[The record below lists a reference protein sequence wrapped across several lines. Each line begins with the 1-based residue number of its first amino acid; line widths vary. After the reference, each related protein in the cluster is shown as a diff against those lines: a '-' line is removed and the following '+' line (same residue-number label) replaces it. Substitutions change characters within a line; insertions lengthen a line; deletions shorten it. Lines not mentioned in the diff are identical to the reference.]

1 MNEHKKHESLPA
13 RILEKQKTY
22 GFLNNFI
29 YALNIERK
37 SNLRL
42 LAITLI
48 KPIGDIVGTLLNSYA
63 PKYVLSFIEDD
74 LPFNTII
81 MYTVIIC
88 LIMMILDV
96 ISTTCYN
103 SFEFEY
109 RKTEGYVEKKRM
121 DKLFHTDFKNMESP
135 DFLDYAQ
142 RAKTALNRGKGFH
155 GVLYQSRNFI
165 AQGTLMILSAALI
178 GIQNLLMMII
188 FIVISFG
195 IVKISSFFTKRD
207 KIKFSDAMA
216 PTWRKMNYLES
227 TTKNFD
233 FAKDIRLFNM
243 SNAFFNQL
251 SGVNETYKELNRK
264 HHNRMVLWEV
274 SLGSVLIVQKIL
286 MYTWLVY
293 NVVTGAYQISDFV
306 LYVGLVSTFHASVGY
321 VNWIYSDM
329 RTNSLMINDYRNFVD
344 WKEDRE
350 TADEKDG
357 HITEISLDKFEFR
370 FENVSFKYPGHDN
383 YVLKNVNLTIKNGA
397 KLAVVGVNGAGKT
410 TFIKLMMKLYE
421 PSEGRILLNG
431 VDIKEYNREEY
442 FKLFSPVFQNVECF
456 AMPIYQNISFAEE
469 DKTDMNKINEVLEQ
483 SGLSEKINSYEKGIH
498 TNLLKIFDK
507 EGIDLSGGEKQR
519 LAMARALYKDGKV
532 VILDEP
538 TAALDALAEDRMY
551 REFENMIQGKT
562 AVFISHRL
570 GSTRFCDKIAMF
582 EDGTIVEEGT
592 HEELMAKNGKYAYM
606 FGIQSQYYEKK
617 QKNSDNAKDA
627 DSEINEGAEAL
638 KVEMEGGQ

>member
-1 MNEHKKHESLPA
+1 MKKLKE
-13 RILEKQKTY
+13 I
-22 GFLNNFI
+22 GFVKEVKGKGKYTFISDFI

-37 SNLRL
+37 SNLKL

-357 HITEISLDKFEFR
+357 HITEINLDKFEFR

-421 PSEGRILLNG
+421 PSEGRILLND

-551 REFENMIQGKT
+551 REFENMIYGKT

-606 FGIQSQYYEKK
+606 FGIQSQYYDEK
-617 QKNSDNAKDA
+617 QKNSDNVEDA
-627 DSEINEGAEAL
+627 DLEINEGVEAL

>member
-1 MNEHKKHESLPA
+1 M
-13 RILEKQKTY
+13 EKQKTY

-178 GIQNLLMMII
+178 GIQNILMMII

-251 SGVNETYKELNRK
+251 SGVNEAYKELNRK

-344 WKEDRE
+344 WKEDRK

-357 HITEISLDKFEFR
+357 HITEINLDKFEFR

-421 PSEGRILLNG
+421 PSEGRILLND

-551 REFENMIQGKT
+551 REFENMIYGKT

-606 FGIQSQYYEKK
+606 FGIQSQYYDEK
-617 QKNSDNAKDA
+617 QKNSDNVEDA
-627 DSEINEGAEAL
+627 DLEINEGVEAL

>member
-1 MNEHKKHESLPA
+1 M
-13 RILEKQKTY
+13 EKQKTY

-357 HITEISLDKFEFR
+357 HITEINLDKFEFR

-421 PSEGRILLNG
+421 PSEGRILLND

-456 AMPIYQNISFAEE
+456 AMPVYQNISFAEE

-483 SGLSEKINSYEKGIH
+483 SGLSEKINSYKKGIH

-532 VILDEP
+532 IILDEP

-551 REFENMIQGKT
+551 REFENMIHGKT

-582 EDGTIVEEGT
+582 EDGTIVEEET

-606 FGIQSQYYEKK
+606 FGIQSQYYDEK
-617 QKNSDNAKDA
+617 QKNSDNVEDA
-627 DSEINEGAEAL
+627 DLEINEGVEAL

>member
-1 MNEHKKHESLPA
+1 M
-13 RILEKQKTY
+13 EKQKEH
-22 GFLNNFI
+22 GFFNNFI

-207 KIKFSDAMA
+207 KIKFSDAMS

-227 TTKNFD
+227 TKKNFD

-357 HITEISLDKFEFR
+357 HITEINLDKFEFR

-421 PSEGRILLNG
+421 PSEGRILLND

-551 REFENMIQGKT
+551 REFENMIYGKT

-606 FGIQSQYYEKK
+606 FGIQSQYYDEK
-617 QKNSDNAKDA
+617 QKNSDNVEDA
-627 DSEINEGAEAL
+627 DLEINEGVEAL

>member
-1 MNEHKKHESLPA
+1 M
-13 RILEKQKTY
+13 EKQKTY

-321 VNWIYSDM
+321 FNWIYSDM

-357 HITEISLDKFEFR
+357 HITEINLDKFEFR

-421 PSEGRILLNG
+421 PSEGRILLND

-551 REFENMIQGKT
+551 REFENMIYGKT

-606 FGIQSQYYEKK
+606 FGIQSQYYDEK
-617 QKNSDNAKDA
+617 QKNSDNVEDA
-627 DSEINEGAEAL
+627 DLEINEGVEAL

>member
-1 MNEHKKHESLPA
+1 M
-13 RILEKQKTY
+13 EKQKTY

-74 LPFNTII
+74 LLFNTII

-135 DFLDYAQ
+135 DFLDCAQ

-251 SGVNETYKELNRK
+251 LGVNETYKELNRK

-357 HITEISLDKFEFR
+357 YITEINLDKFEFR

-421 PSEGRILLNG
+421 PSEGRILLND

-532 VILDEP
+532 IILDEP

-551 REFENMIQGKT
+551 REFENMIHGKT

-606 FGIQSQYYEKK
+606 FGIQSQYYDEK
-617 QKNSDNAKDA
+617 QKNSDNVEDA
-627 DSEINEGAEAL
+627 DLEINEGVEAL

>member
-1 MNEHKKHESLPA
+1 M
-13 RILEKQKTY
+13 EKQKTY

-243 SNAFFNQL
+243 SNTFFNQL

-357 HITEISLDKFEFR
+357 HITEINLDKFEFR

-421 PSEGRILLNG
+421 PSEGRILLND

-551 REFENMIQGKT
+551 REFKNMIHGKT

-606 FGIQSQYYEKK
+606 FGIQSQYYDEK
-617 QKNSDNAKDA
+617 QKNSDNVEDA
-627 DSEINEGAEAL
+627 DLEINEGVEAL

>member
-1 MNEHKKHESLPA
+1 M
-13 RILEKQKTY
+13 EKQKTY

-135 DFLDYAQ
+135 DFLDCAQ

-357 HITEISLDKFEFR
+357 HITEINLDKFEFR

-421 PSEGRILLNG
+421 PSEGRILLND

-532 VILDEP
+532 IILDEP

-551 REFENMIQGKT
+551 REFENMIYGKT

-606 FGIQSQYYEKK
+606 FGIQSQYYDEK
-617 QKNSDNAKDA
+617 QKNSDNVEDA
-627 DSEINEGAEAL
+627 DLEINEGVEAL

>member
-1 MNEHKKHESLPA
+1 M
-13 RILEKQKTY
+13 EKQKTY

-165 AQGTLMILSAALI
+165 AQGTLMILSAPLI
-178 GIQNLLMMII
+178 GIQNLLMMLI

-357 HITEISLDKFEFR
+357 HITEINLDKFEFR

>member
-1 MNEHKKHESLPA
+1 M
-13 RILEKQKTY
+13 EKQKTY

-306 LYVGLVSTFHASVGY
+306 LYVGLVSAFHASVGY

-357 HITEISLDKFEFR
+357 HITEINLDKFEFR

-421 PSEGRILLNG
+421 PSEGRILLND

-532 VILDEP
+532 IILDEP

-551 REFENMIQGKT
+551 REFENMIHGKT

-606 FGIQSQYYEKK
+606 FGIQSQYYDEK
-617 QKNSDNAKDA
+617 QKNSDNVEDA
-627 DSEINEGAEAL
+627 DLEINEGVEAL

>member
-1 MNEHKKHESLPA
+1 M
-13 RILEKQKTY
+13 EKQKTY

-329 RTNSLMINDYRNFVD
+329 ITNSLMINDYINFVD

-357 HITEISLDKFEFR
+357 HITEINLDKFEFR

-421 PSEGRILLNG
+421 PSEGRILLND

-551 REFENMIQGKT
+551 REFENMIYGKT

-606 FGIQSQYYEKK
+606 FGIQSQYYDEK
-617 QKNSDNAKDA
+617 QKNSDNVEDA
-627 DSEINEGAEAL
+627 DLEINEGVEAL

>member
-1 MNEHKKHESLPA
+1 M
-13 RILEKQKTY
+13 EKQKTY

-233 FAKDIRLFNM
+233 FGKDIRLFNM
-243 SNAFFNQL
+243 SKTFKEKLKNLNKTFNFM
-251 SGVNETYKELNRK
+251 NKA
-264 HHNRMVLWEV
+264 HHNRWIICNVNME
-274 SLGSVLIVQKIL
+274 LILLIQKIL

-293 NVVTGAYQISDFV
+293 NVVTDVYQISDFV
-306 LYVGLVSTFHASVGY
+306 LYVGLVTTFHNSVGY
-321 VNWIYSDM
+321 VNWIYSSI
-329 RTNSLMINDYRNFVD
+329 RGNCLMINDYRNFIE
-344 WKEDRE
+344 WEEDRE
-350 TADEKDG
+350 TADERDG
-357 HITEISLDKFEFR
+357 HITEINLDKFEFR

-421 PSEGRILLNG
+421 PSEGRILLND

-606 FGIQSQYYEKK
+606 FGIQSQYYDEK
-617 QKNSDNAKDA
+617 QKNSDNLEDA
-627 DSEINEGAEAL
+627 DLEINEGAEAL

>member
-1 MNEHKKHESLPA
+1 M
-13 RILEKQKTY
+13 
-22 GFLNNFI
+22 
-29 YALNIERK
+29 
-37 SNLRL
+37 
-42 LAITLI
+42 
-48 KPIGDIVGTLLNSYA
+48 GTLLNSYA

-329 RTNSLMINDYRNFVD
+329 RTNSLMINDYRNFID

-357 HITEISLDKFEFR
+357 HITEINLDKFEFR

-421 PSEGRILLNG
+421 PSEGRILLND

-498 TNLLKIFDK
+498 TKLLKIFDK

-532 VILDEP
+532 IILDEP

-551 REFENMIQGKT
+551 REFENMIHGKT

-592 HEELMAKNGKYAYM
+592 HEELMAKNEKYAYM
-606 FGIQSQYYEKK
+606 FGIQSQYYDEK
-617 QKNSDNAKDA
+617 QKNRDNVEDA
-627 DSEINEGAEAL
+627 DLEINEGVEAL

>member
-1 MNEHKKHESLPA
+1 M
-13 RILEKQKTY
+13 EKQKTY

-142 RAKTALNRGKGFH
+142 RAKTVLNRGKGFH

-357 HITEISLDKFEFR
+357 HITEINLDKFEFR

-421 PSEGRILLNG
+421 PSEGRILLND

-532 VILDEP
+532 IILDEP

-551 REFENMIQGKT
+551 REFENMIHGKT

-606 FGIQSQYYEKK
+606 FGIQSQYYDEK
-617 QKNSDNAKDA
+617 QKNSDNVEDA
-627 DSEINEGAEAL
+627 DLEINEGVEAL

>member
-1 MNEHKKHESLPA
+1 M
-13 RILEKQKTY
+13 EKQKTY

-74 LPFNTII
+74 LLFNTII

-178 GIQNLLMMII
+178 GIQNILMMII

-357 HITEISLDKFEFR
+357 YITEINLDKFEFR

-421 PSEGRILLNG
+421 PSEGRILLND

-532 VILDEP
+532 IILDEP

-551 REFENMIQGKT
+551 REFENMIYGKT

-606 FGIQSQYYEKK
+606 FGIQSQYYDEK
-617 QKNSDNAKDA
+617 QKNSDNVEDA
-627 DSEINEGAEAL
+627 DLEINEGVEAL

>member
-1 MNEHKKHESLPA
+1 M
-13 RILEKQKTY
+13 EKQKTY

-178 GIQNLLMMII
+178 GIQNILMMII

-357 HITEISLDKFEFR
+357 HITEINLDKFEFR

-383 YVLKNVNLTIKNGA
+383 YVLKNANLTIKNGA

-421 PSEGRILLNG
+421 PSEGRILLND

-551 REFENMIQGKT
+551 REFENMIYGKT

-606 FGIQSQYYEKK
+606 FGIQSQYYDEK
-617 QKNSDNAKDA
+617 QKNSDNVEDA
-627 DSEINEGAEAL
+627 DLEINEGVEAL

>member
-1 MNEHKKHESLPA
+1 M
-13 RILEKQKTY
+13 EKQKTY

-357 HITEISLDKFEFR
+357 HITEINLDKFEFR

-421 PSEGRILLNG
+421 PSEGRILLND

-519 LAMARALYKDGKV
+519 LAMERALYKDGKV
-532 VILDEP
+532 IILDEP

-551 REFENMIQGKT
+551 REFENMIHGKT

-606 FGIQSQYYEKK
+606 FGIQSQYYDEK
-617 QKNSDNAKDA
+617 QKNSDNVEDA
-627 DSEINEGAEAL
+627 DLEINEGVEAL

>member
-1 MNEHKKHESLPA
+1 M
-13 RILEKQKTY
+13 EKQKTY

-357 HITEISLDKFEFR
+357 HITEINLDKFEFR

-383 YVLKNVNLTIKNGA
+383 YVLKNVNLTIENGA

-421 PSEGRILLNG
+421 PSEGRILLND

-532 VILDEP
+532 IILDEP

-551 REFENMIQGKT
+551 REFENMIHGKT

-606 FGIQSQYYEKK
+606 FGIQSQYYDEK
-617 QKNSDNAKDA
+617 QKNSDNVEDA
-627 DSEINEGAEAL
+627 DLEINEGVEAL

>member
-1 MNEHKKHESLPA
+1 M
-13 RILEKQKTY
+13 EKQKTY

-357 HITEISLDKFEFR
+357 HITEINLDKFEFR

-421 PSEGRILLNG
+421 PSEGRILLND

-483 SGLSEKINSYEKGIH
+483 SGLSKKINSYEKGIH

-532 VILDEP
+532 IILDEP

-551 REFENMIQGKT
+551 REFENMIHGKT

-606 FGIQSQYYEKK
+606 FGIQSQYYDEK
-617 QKNSDNAKDA
+617 QKNSDNVEDA
-627 DSEINEGAEAL
+627 DLEINEGVEAL

>member
-1 MNEHKKHESLPA
+1 M
-13 RILEKQKTY
+13 Q
-22 GFLNNFI
+22 
-29 YALNIERK
+29 
-37 SNLRL
+37 
-42 LAITLI
+42 
-48 KPIGDIVGTLLNSYA
+48 
-63 PKYVLSFIEDD
+63 
-74 LPFNTII
+74 
-81 MYTVIIC
+81 
-88 LIMMILDV
+88 
-96 ISTTCYN
+96 
-103 SFEFEY
+103 
-109 RKTEGYVEKKRM
+109 
-121 DKLFHTDFKNMESP
+121 
-135 DFLDYAQ
+135 
-142 RAKTALNRGKGFH
+142 
-155 GVLYQSRNFI
+155 
-165 AQGTLMILSAALI
+165 
-178 GIQNLLMMII
+178 
-188 FIVISFG
+188 
-195 IVKISSFFTKRD
+195 
-207 KIKFSDAMA
+207 
-216 PTWRKMNYLES
+216 WRKMNYLES

-357 HITEISLDKFEFR
+357 HITEINLDKFEFR

-421 PSEGRILLNG
+421 PSEGRILLND

-532 VILDEP
+532 IILDEP

-551 REFENMIQGKT
+551 REFENMIHGK
-562 AVFISHRL
+562 VV
-570 GSTRFCDKIAMF
+570 K
-582 EDGTIVEEGT
+582 
-592 HEELMAKNGKYAYM
+592 
-606 FGIQSQYYEKK
+606 
-617 QKNSDNAKDA
+617 
-627 DSEINEGAEAL
+627 
-638 KVEMEGGQ
+638 

>member
-1 MNEHKKHESLPA
+1 M
-13 RILEKQKTY
+13 EKQKTY

-165 AQGTLMILSAALI
+165 AQGTLMILSASLI

-357 HITEISLDKFEFR
+357 HITEINLDKFEFR

-421 PSEGRILLNG
+421 PSEGRILLND

-551 REFENMIQGKT
+551 REFENMIYGKT

-606 FGIQSQYYEKK
+606 FGIQSQYYDEK
-617 QKNSDNAKDA
+617 QKNSDNVEDA
-627 DSEINEGAEAL
+627 DLEINEGVEAL

>member
-1 MNEHKKHESLPA
+1 M
-13 RILEKQKTY
+13 EKQKTY

-165 AQGTLMILSAALI
+165 AQGTLMILSAVLI
-178 GIQNLLMMII
+178 GIQNILMMII

-357 HITEISLDKFEFR
+357 HITEINLDKFEFR

-421 PSEGRILLNG
+421 PSEGRILLND

-532 VILDEP
+532 IILDEP

-551 REFENMIQGKT
+551 REFENMIHGKT

-606 FGIQSQYYEKK
+606 FGIQSQYYDEK
-617 QKNSDNAKDA
+617 QKNSDNVEDA
-627 DSEINEGAEAL
+627 DLEINEGAEAL

>member
-1 MNEHKKHESLPA
+1 M
-13 RILEKQKTY
+13 EKQKEH
-22 GFLNNFI
+22 GFFNNFI

-357 HITEISLDKFEFR
+357 HITEINLDKFEFR

-421 PSEGRILLNG
+421 PSEGRILLND

-551 REFENMIQGKT
+551 REFKNMIYGKT

-606 FGIQSQYYEKK
+606 FGIQSQYYDEK
-617 QKNSDNAKDA
+617 QKNSDNVEDA
-627 DSEINEGAEAL
+627 DLEINEGAEAL

>member
-1 MNEHKKHESLPA
+1 M
-13 RILEKQKTY
+13 EKQKTY

-42 LAITLI
+42 LAITLS

-357 HITEISLDKFEFR
+357 HITEINLDKFEFR

-421 PSEGRILLNG
+421 PSEGRILLND

-551 REFENMIQGKT
+551 REFENMIYGKT

-606 FGIQSQYYEKK
+606 FGIQSQYYDEK
-617 QKNSDNAKDA
+617 QKNSDNVEDA
-627 DSEINEGAEAL
+627 DLEINEGVEAL

>member
-1 MNEHKKHESLPA
+1 M
-13 RILEKQKTY
+13 EKQKTY

-329 RTNSLMINDYRNFVD
+329 ITNSLMINDYRNFVD

-357 HITEISLDKFEFR
+357 HITEINLDKFEFR

-421 PSEGRILLNG
+421 PSEGRILLND

-538 TAALDALAEDRMY
+538 TAALDTLAEDRMY
-551 REFENMIQGKT
+551 REFENMIYGKT

-606 FGIQSQYYEKK
+606 FGIQSQYYDEK
-617 QKNSDNAKDA
+617 QKNSDNVEDA
-627 DSEINEGAEAL
+627 DLEINEGVEAL

>member
-1 MNEHKKHESLPA
+1 M
-13 RILEKQKTY
+13 EKQKTY

-207 KIKFSDAMA
+207 NIKFSDAMA

-357 HITEISLDKFEFR
+357 HITEINLDKFEFR

-421 PSEGRILLNG
+421 PSEGRILLND

-551 REFENMIQGKT
+551 REFENMIYGKT

-606 FGIQSQYYEKK
+606 FGIQSQYYDEK
-617 QKNSDNAKDA
+617 QKNSDNVEDA
-627 DSEINEGAEAL
+627 DLEINEGVEAL

>member
-1 MNEHKKHESLPA
+1 M
-13 RILEKQKTY
+13 EKQKTY

-178 GIQNLLMMII
+178 GIQNILMMII

-357 HITEISLDKFEFR
+357 HITEINLDKFEFR

-421 PSEGRILLNG
+421 PSEGRILLND

-551 REFENMIQGKT
+551 REFENMIYGKT

-570 GSTRFCDKIAMF
+570 GSTRFCDKIEMF

-606 FGIQSQYYEKK
+606 FGIQSQYYDEK
-617 QKNSDNAKDA
+617 QKNSDNVEDA
-627 DSEINEGAEAL
+627 DLEINEGVEAL

>member
-1 MNEHKKHESLPA
+1 MGEKM
-13 RILEKQKTY
+13 EKQKTY

-329 RTNSLMINDYRNFVD
+329 RTNSLMINDYRNFID

-357 HITEISLDKFEFR
+357 YITEINLDKFEFR

-421 PSEGRILLNG
+421 PSEGRILLND

-532 VILDEP
+532 IILDEP

-551 REFENMIQGKT
+551 REFENMIHGKT

-606 FGIQSQYYEKK
+606 FGIQSQYYDEK
-617 QKNSDNAKDA
+617 QKNSDNVEDA
-627 DSEINEGAEAL
+627 DLEINEGVEAL

>member
-1 MNEHKKHESLPA
+1 M
-13 RILEKQKTY
+13 EKQKTY

-357 HITEISLDKFEFR
+357 HITEINLDKFEFR

-421 PSEGRILLNG
+421 PSEGRILLND

-532 VILDEP
+532 IILDEP

-551 REFENMIQGKT
+551 REFENMIHGKT

-582 EDGTIVEEGT
+582 EDGTIVEEET

-606 FGIQSQYYEKK
+606 FQIQSQYYEDKK
-617 QKNSDNAKDA
+617 
-627 DSEINEGAEAL
+627 DS
-638 KVEMEGGQ
+638 VGGQNDEK

>member
-1 MNEHKKHESLPA
+1 M
-13 RILEKQKTY
+13 EKQKTY

-42 LAITLI
+42 LSITLI

-135 DFLDYAQ
+135 DFLDCAQ

-178 GIQNLLMMII
+178 GIQNILMMII

-350 TADEKDG
+350 TADEKYG
-357 HITEISLDKFEFR
+357 HITEINLDKFEFR

-421 PSEGRILLNG
+421 PSEGRILLND

-551 REFENMIQGKT
+551 REFENMIYGKT

-606 FGIQSQYYEKK
+606 FGIQSQYYDEK
-617 QKNSDNAKDA
+617 QKNSDNVEDA
-627 DSEINEGAEAL
+627 DLEINEGVEAL